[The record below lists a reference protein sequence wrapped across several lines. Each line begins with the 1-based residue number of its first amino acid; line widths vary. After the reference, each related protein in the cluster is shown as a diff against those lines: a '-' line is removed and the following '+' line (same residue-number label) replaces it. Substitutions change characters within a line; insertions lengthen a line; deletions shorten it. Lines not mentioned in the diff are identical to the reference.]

1 MYNFYDLIL
10 FPLISA
16 YFCIL
21 IFNSNSIFME
31 TRENKI
37 LIPFDFSEQSTIAL
51 DQSYNIAK
59 MANAEI
65 HLLHVII
72 ENNVLWGLFSKH
84 EQDDLEIK
92 LKSKL
97 RDFADVIEKK
107 SGVKVTPIVEKGKLV
122 ETILD
127 TAERLNV
134 KFLIVGTSGNQ
145 ESKFKVIGS
154 NSLRIIRDS
163 KCPVITIKGK
173 HHREGCHN
181 IVLPLDL
188 TKETREKVNY
198 SIYFAKYFGSKVHA
212 VTMNFASDTY
222 IINRLKR
229 QLQQVSDYIKSQGV
243 DCTENFLNTQS
254 GNSNMCNALLEFSHK
269 VEADVIIIMTQQE
282 SEVIKYFVGS
292 LAKEIIHSSDIP
304 VMSIVPKGK

>member
-1 MYNFYDLIL
+1 
-10 FPLISA
+10 
-16 YFCIL
+16 
-21 IFNSNSIFME
+21 ME
-31 TRENKI
+31 TRANKI

-72 ENNVLWGLFSKH
+72 ENNALWGLFSKR

-92 LKSKL
+92 LKDKL
-97 RDFADVIEKK
+97 IDFANVIEKK

-122 ETILD
+122 ETILEN
-127 TAERLNV
+127 AERLNV
-134 KFLIVGTSGNQ
+134 NFLIVGTTGNQ
-145 ESKFKVIGS
+145 ESKFKIVGS

-173 HHREGCHN
+173 QHREGCHN
-181 IVLPLDL
+181 IVLPIDL

-198 SIYFAKYFGSKVHA
+198 AIYFAKYFGSKVHA
-212 VTMNFASDTY
+212 VTMNTATDTY
-222 IINRLKR
+222 VINRLNAQLR
-229 QLQQVSDYIKSQGV
+229 QVCEYIKSQGV
-243 DCTENFLNTQS
+243 DCTQNFLNTQS

-269 VEADVIIIMTQQE
+269 AEADLLIIMTQQE
-282 SEVIKYFVGS
+282 ADVIKYFVGS